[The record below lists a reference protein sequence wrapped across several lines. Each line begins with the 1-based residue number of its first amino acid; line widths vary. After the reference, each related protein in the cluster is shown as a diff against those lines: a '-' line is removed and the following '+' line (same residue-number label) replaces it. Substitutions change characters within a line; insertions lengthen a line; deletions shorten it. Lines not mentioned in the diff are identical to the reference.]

1 MIIRD
6 GKGRGVLILLGLA
19 TASLAG
25 LLLLPPIPQDQSYHK
40 FADQRALFGVPNFWN
55 VVSNFPFIAIG
66 IVGLRQFHRNPVT
79 FLLLDSVDRL
89 RFVLLSP
96 RSKRPN
102 IVLGPTADISRLHGD
117 SCLFDRGTRGRKS
130 RSYSIVAACGCR
142 RIQSIAVAMDR

>member
-40 FADQRALFGVPNFWN
+40 FADQRTLFGVPNFWN

-66 IVGLRQFHRNPVT
+66 LVGLRQFHRNPVT
-79 FLLLDSVDRL
+79 LLLFL
-89 RFVLLSP
+89 GILSTGFG
-96 RSKRPN
+96 SSYYHLDPN
-102 IVLGPTADISRLHGD
+102 VVLGPTADISHLHGD
-117 SCLFDRGTRGRKS
+117 SCLFDRGTRGRK
-130 RSYSIVAACGCR
+130 RRGYSIVAACGCR
-142 RIQSIAVAMDR
+142 RIQSIAVAMD